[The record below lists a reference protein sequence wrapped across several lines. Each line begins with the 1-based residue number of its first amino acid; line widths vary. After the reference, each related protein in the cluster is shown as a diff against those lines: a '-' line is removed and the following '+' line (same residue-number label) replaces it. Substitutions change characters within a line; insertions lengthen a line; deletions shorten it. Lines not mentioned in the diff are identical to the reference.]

1 MPKGL
6 IRTRE
11 RAPQGREPGASRLR
25 IPFNDFALN
34 FPDGAGNFD
43 QVEFRM
49 LYNFPRGAHRVLLA
63 SYDLTISKPAT
74 STGIIDAWTG
84 AVSFGASNLGPVV
97 EESETFC
104 FGDIVDLTASGGV
117 ASASAA
123 GAGIGPLLSSGL
135 AVFLNFK
142 LANASIS
149 AADQVLLL
157 NGYLELSYISLPGN
171 SPNLG

>member
-6 IRTRE
+6 IRSRS

-34 FPDGAGNFD
+34 FPDGDGNFD
-43 QVEFRM
+43 QVEFRT
-49 LYNFPRGAHRVLLA
+49 LYEFPPGAHRVLLA

-84 AVSFGASNLGPVV
+84 AVSFGATNFGPDV
-97 EESETFC
+97 EEFETFC
-104 FGDIVDLTASGGV
+104 FGDIFDLTASDGV
-117 ASASAA
+117 ASASAV
-123 GAGIGPLLSSGL
+123 GVGIGPLLSDGL

-149 AADQVLLL
+149 TANQVLLL

-171 SPNLG
+171 PPDFG